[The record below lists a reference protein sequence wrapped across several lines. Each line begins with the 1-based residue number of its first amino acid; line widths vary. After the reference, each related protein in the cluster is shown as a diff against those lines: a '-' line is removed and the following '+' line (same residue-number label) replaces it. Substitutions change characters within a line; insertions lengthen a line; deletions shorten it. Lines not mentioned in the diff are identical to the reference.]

1 MSDLQTKANPVAN
14 DQPATSEL
22 TESQLEQV
30 TGGITDGT
38 SNTIQFG
45 EHPTHRSNNI
55 IAILIG

>member
-1 MSDLQTKANPVAN
+1 MSDLQTKVNPAAD
-14 DQPATSEL
+14 DQPADAEL
-22 TESQLEQV
+22 TETQLEQV

-45 EHPTHRSNNI
+45 ERATGRSNNI